1 MVLVIVHQ
9 EIKRCL
15 GCTAIGRKDH
25 PTGSFE
31 NGGAGVCIAQ
41 LQQNMDRRDLGQQ
54 IFKIAGVHPGIVC
67 SAQIL

>member
-1 MVLVIVHQ
+1 MVLVIVHP

-15 GCTAIGRKDH
+15 GCTAIGQKDH

-31 NGGAGVCIAQ
+31 KSGGAGVGIAQ
-41 LQQNMDRRDLGQQ
+41 LQQRLDRRNLSQQ
-54 IFKIAGVHPGIVC
+54 TFKIAVC